1 MRPRHLLPTVALV
14 AVLPM
19 VGCSPAVPSTQ
30 DRLDYLRQ
38 VAVKGAETG
47 TLLRD
52 QEAPDIDKA
61 RCGRAFEGLTR
72 PEDYPS
78 DMPGGGVSKEWAG
91 QIREVFIDS
100 CVSGKAQST
109 SGATTTDTTT
119 TAPTTTGTTTDTTTE
134 TTTETTTTTTSAAPP
149 GVPDATLPTTTATT
163 R

>member
-119 TAPTTTGTTTDTTTE
+119 E